1 LSAGEADRDRLKAD
15 VIAARRYWAPFHEG
29 LLQHDP
35 AFLEAYLAFLHGPWR
50 SGALPAKVREFI
62 YIAADLSC
70 AHLYERGASRHM
82 EFALEAGAT
91 PAEIL
96 QVVELTSALGTWTAR
111 SGLAMLGEEVA
122 RAGRQPPLPVAA
134 DHLAALRQRF
144 EPLLG
149 EWPAEI
155 ETLLSV
161 APAYVEAYLLFL
173 TSPRRTGPLEAKV
186 VEFIGLAVAASPA
199 TLYEPGM
206 RFHIRRALAEGAT
219 REELAEVLQLAGAI
233 SIHSCSIGIPA
244 LMALL
249 EGRGGGSA
257 G

>member
-1 LSAGEADRDRLKAD
+1 MEDAEKARLKD
-15 VIAARRYWAPFHEG
+15 EVIAARRYWAPFHEG

-35 AFLEAYLAFLHGPWR
+35 AFLDAYLAFLHGPWR
-50 SGALPAKVREFI
+50 SGALAPKEREFV

-70 AHLYERGASRHM
+70 AHLYERGAKRHM

-96 QVVELTSALGTWTAR
+96 EVIELTASLGTWTAR
-111 SGLAMLGEEVA
+111 AGLAILGEEVA
-122 RAGRQPPLPVAA
+122 RAGKQAPLPVAA
-134 DHLAALRQRF
+134 DHLAALRARF

-149 EWPAEI
+149 EWPEEVAA
-155 ETLLSV
+155 LLAV

-173 TSPRRTGPLEAKV
+173 TSPRRTGPLSPKV
-186 VEFIGLAVAASPA
+186 VEFIGLAIAASPA

-206 RFHIRRALAEGAT
+206 RFHVRRALAEGAT

-244 LMALL
+244 LMSLMETPA
-249 EGRGGGSA
+249 
-257 G
+257 